1 LEVLIL
7 RDFKSFEPEVL
18 ILGGFKCLFLEVLIL
33 VEFKRL
39 LMSEMQKI
47 EKFLEVLILGELS
60 DAECA
65 NGWIWA
71 DKIMG
76 AAQAWGRKFRG
87 ADVMGRG
94 CVRPMQE
101 LNTDGNCTSTYIY
114 RLSFECLWIS
124 IRMMCRHRRC
134 AGRFIIYDL

>member
-47 EKFLEVLILGELS
+47 EKFLEVLILGVLS
-60 DAECA
+60 DAKCT
-65 NGWIWA
+65 NGWI
-71 DKIMG
+71 
-76 AAQAWGRKFRG
+76 
-87 ADVMGRG
+87 
-94 CVRPMQE
+94 
-101 LNTDGNCTSTYIY
+101 
-114 RLSFECLWIS
+114 
-124 IRMMCRHRRC
+124 
-134 AGRFIIYDL
+134 